1 MSLARLQSLGPSSV
15 YTSIDAFGFTEDP
28 PRLNSGEAVLAL
40 VDVHLKSGGAVILVV
55 RTPPRPEGLP
65 DVMRNSGTANA
76 PTDERLS
83 QSEHCDVI
91 PIGQDTL

>member
-1 MSLARLQSLGPSSV
+1 LRIERQLYRARELIFDIFARYHVSLARLQSLGPSSV

-40 VDVHLKSGGAVILVV
+40 VDVHLKTGGAVILVV

-65 DVMRNSGTANA
+65 DVM
-76 PTDERLS
+76 
-83 QSEHCDVI
+83 
-91 PIGQDTL
+91 